1 MVSDRGSAGLADGAG
16 RSRRWG
22 VAVAGPRDG
31 RGGDMAAAAGG
42 GRMGARRHVC
52 AAPVRSAAPRR
63 AAGLGP
69 ANVAAS
75 RGGDARAGEGGGRA
89 APPLTT
95 EWEVPTAAPLYPSAR
110 QRCGLFVTRVSRQ
123 RCRQHGLGELEWP
136 A

>member
-63 AAGLGP
+63 AALRALGRLTWLRP
-69 ANVAAS
+69 
-75 RGGDARAGEGGGRA
+75 GAGTPGPGKEEGGR
-89 APPLTT
+89 P
-95 EWEVPTAAPLYPSAR
+95 R
-110 QRCGLFVTRVSRQ
+110 R
-123 RCRQHGLGELEWP
+123 
-136 A
+136 